1 MSRMLRLIY
10 LSLFGRLSVSSWRS
24 TGAVFIIIVII
35 IFELSAAFLDLDSQ
49 RVLSGKIS
57 IGAEIEILRL
67 IENEMWVKRGVHDIS
82 CNVL

>member
-1 MSRMLRLIY
+1 MLRLIY

-35 IFELSAAFLDLDSQ
+35 IFELSAASFLDLDSQ

-57 IGAEIEILRL
+57 NGAEIEILRL